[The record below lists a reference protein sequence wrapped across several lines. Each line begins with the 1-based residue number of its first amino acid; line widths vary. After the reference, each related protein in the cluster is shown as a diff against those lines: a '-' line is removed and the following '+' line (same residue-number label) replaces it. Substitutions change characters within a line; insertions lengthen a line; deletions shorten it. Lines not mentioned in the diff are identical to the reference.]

1 VRWLLVW
8 VAGVGARG
16 ADLSRSRPVGSD
28 DLARLADPGIDP
40 CKPPHDDGIVVGM
53 RTDDYLSGPEDLR
66 RRELVWG
73 VVREPPSPFASHQR
87 VTARITALLDGHVRQ
102 HDLGTVLA
110 APMDVVLDRERNLVV
125 QPDVMFVSHAR
136 AGIVRDFVRGAP
148 DLVVE
153 VSSRGTVRYD
163 RTEKVTWYRAYGVR
177 EYWLVDPLQGTVT
190 VLDLSAE
197 DTGLSLRK
205 DARVQSKVLP
215 LFAHTAAELLAESR

>member
-1 VRWLLVW
+1 
-8 VAGVGARG
+8 
-16 ADLSRSRPVGSD
+16 
-28 DLARLADPGIDP
+28 
-40 CKPPHDDGIVVGM
+40 M

-87 VTARITALLDGHVRQ
+87 VTARITALLDCHVRQ

-110 APMDVVLDRERNLVV
+110 APMDVVLDHERELVV

-136 AGIVRDFVRGAP
+136 AGIIRDFIRGAP

-163 RTEKVTWYRAYGVR
+163 RTDKFRWYRAYEVR
-177 EYWLVDPLQGTVT
+177 EYWLVNPLQQTVT
-190 VLDLSAE
+190 ILDLTS
-197 DTGLSLRK
+197 DQTGETIR
-205 DARVQSKVLP
+205 DDERVRSRVLP
-215 LFAHTAAELLAESR
+215 LFSHAAEELLAVRR